1 MQHFVMTNIVVKN
14 DAVKN
19 DGLMGKYFFAGRFL
33 ESSLC

>member
-1 MQHFVMTNIVVKN
+1 MQLFVMKNI
-14 DAVKN
+14 AVKN